1 MPVVSDLFVLR
12 YGHSLEL
19 NRMEQS
25 DAPDAI
31 NFVSRT
37 TRKNGVSAKTRPVEG
52 LEPAKAGTLS
62 VALGGQGGAVETF
75 LQPYPYY
82 CGRDI
87 MILTPKKAMPEN
99 EKLWWATCITANH
112 FRFGFGRQAN
122 KTLKDLPLPKLSS
135 VPGWVVKADV
145 GLCKVSTAP
154 ASATPTS
161 PLNPV
166 AWQEYRLSE
175 LFNLRK
181 GKRLTK
187 ANMQAGQTPFI
198 GAIDKNNG
206 VSCFVSRAIHE
217 ANTIT
222 VNYNGSVAESFY
234 QPKPFWCSDDVN
246 VLYPRFKLTP
256 AIALFITTVIRLE
269 RYRFSYGRKWHL
281 ERMGP
286 SVIRQPPKADGSPN
300 CEYMEK
306 YIKSLPFS
314 SQIVGRNDAEEIQN
328 CYQG

>member
-1 MPVVSDLFVLR
+1 MPTVGDLFVLQ

-19 NRMEQS
+19 NAMEQS

-37 TRKNGVSAKTRPVEG
+37 TQNNGVSARIRPVDG
-52 LEPAKAGTLS
+52 LEPAEAGTLS
-62 VALGGQGGAVETF
+62 VALGGEGGAAETF

-82 CGRDI
+82 CGRDV
-87 MILTPKKAMPEN
+87 MILTPKKAMSEN

-122 KTLKDLPLPKLSS
+122 RTLKDLALPEPTTMPDWVPLANCDCFKGS
-135 VPGWVVKADV
+135 KAP
-145 GLCKVSTAP
+145 STDSP
-154 ASATPTS
+154 VS
-161 PLNPV
+161 PLAPLL
-166 AWQEYRLSE
+166 WQRFKLSE

-187 ANMQAGQTPFI
+187 AKMVRGIVPYI

-206 VSCFVSRAIHE
+206 VSALVVKAIHDG
-217 ANTIT
+217 NTIT
-222 VNYNGSVAESFY
+222 VNYNGSVAEAFY

-246 VLYPRFKLTP
+246 VLYPKFELTP

-269 RYRFSYGRKWHL
+269 RYRFNYGRKWHL
-281 ERMGP
+281 KRMKP
-286 SVIRQPPKADGSPN
+286 AVVRLPARVDGMPDWQ
-300 CEYMEK
+300 YMEQ

-314 SQIVGRNDAEEIQN
+314 SQIAV
-328 CYQG
+328 